1 MAAAPGRF
9 GPLDL
14 LSTPS
19 RDVAADLDHV
29 TRVLGAEAV
38 LAVEAMGTRP
48 DADCVA
54 FLQWAL
60 PRMGLRWAGFR
71 RVRRQVCRRL
81 RGRVAELGLPGL
93 PAYRARLLADPREWA
108 VLDGLTPITISRFA
122 RDRAV
127 HAALEHDVVPAL
139 AAAARADGRE
149 RLRAWSAGCASGEEP
164 ASLALLWNLALAAGH
179 PGLTLAVL
187 ATDVGDAVLER
198 ARRAVYEPGSLREL
212 PAPWIDGGFD
222 RRPDGTL
229 ALRAEHRAL
238 VTVRR
243 HDVRAA
249 PPDGAA
255 AFDLVLCRNLAFTYF
270 APAVQRAVLAGLAT
284 ALRPGGALVI
294 GLHERLPGAAA
305 PFAPWPDARAV
316 LRRA

>member
-1 MAAAPGRF
+1 
-9 GPLDL
+9 
-14 LSTPS
+14 
-19 RDVAADLDHV
+19 
-29 TRVLGAEAV
+29 
-38 LAVEAMGTRP
+38 
-48 DADCVA
+48 
-54 FLQWAL
+54 
-60 PRMGLRWAGFR
+60 MGLRWAGFR

-81 RGRVAELGLPGL
+81 RGRVAELGLPGP
-93 PAYRARLLADPREWA
+93 PAYRARLLADPDEWA
-108 VLDGLTPITISRFA
+108 VLDGLMSVTISRFA

-127 HAALEHDVVPAL
+127 FAALEHDVVPAL
-139 AAAARADGRE
+139 MAAARAGGRT

-164 ASLALLWNLALAAGH
+164 ATLALLWNVALAASH
-179 PGLTLAVL
+179 PGLTLDVL

-198 ARRAVYEPGSLREL
+198 ARRAVYAPGTLREL
-212 PAPWIDGGFD
+212 PDPWVDGGFD

-229 ALRAEHRAL
+229 ALRAEHRGL

-249 PPDGAA
+249 PPEGVA

-270 APAVQRAVLAGLAT
+270 TPDVQRAVLARLAT

-294 GLHERLPGAAA
+294 GLHERLPQPGA